1 MQRIY
6 FILLQGF
13 IVFHRGITFT
23 IGPNEP
29 FGRSISLNSA
39 PPRSQTEADTCTAQ
53 TILIEVAPA
62 ESRSAGCGARRKA
75 VRLSGQRHGVA
86 PWASVKLPLRPAYPS
101 KARACPWWSTSWAKV
116 RQAQAYPEASQP
128 SPRPRSPSKA
138 RAYPWWSTSWA
149 KARQA
154 QAYPRAFPS
163 KEAQA
168 QAYPEASQPSPRP
181 RTPSKARVLPA

>member
-53 TILIEVAPA
+53 TILIEVAPPRPQT
-62 ESRSAGCGARRKA
+62 EAGTC
-75 VRLSGQRHGVA
+75 
-86 PWASVKLPLRPAYPS
+86 
-101 KARACPWWSTSWAKV
+101 T
-116 RQAQAYPEASQP
+116 AQAII
-128 SPRPRSPSKA
+128 
-138 RAYPWWSTSWA
+138 
-149 KARQA
+149 
-154 QAYPRAFPS
+154 
-163 KEAQA
+163 
-168 QAYPEASQPSPRP
+168 
-181 RTPSKARVLPA
+181 